1 MCLHVNYRQQHFSYR
16 CNGMY
21 IFFFFFLM
29 KASLLNRLQT
39 VLGVKQR
46 TVPSWVKPLNEL
58 PHLIRCSHHALKQ
71 TTCPKMFWKYSE
83 GASATEPGK
92 GESLYVDTSHNLA
105 LEWDHTALCLI
116 TVSLGFNPGENILVY
131 CSC

>member
-16 CNGMY
+16 WNGMY
-21 IFFFFFLM
+21 FFFFLM
-29 KASLLNRLQT
+29 KSSLLNRLQT

-71 TTCPKMFWKYSE
+71 TTCPEMFWKYSE
-83 GASATEPGK
+83 GASATELGK
-92 GESLYVDTSHNLA
+92 GEFLYVEIHLSTFPWNGITLH
-105 LEWDHTALCLI
+105 CFI

-131 CSC
+131 GSC

>member
-1 MCLHVNYRQQHFSYR
+1 M
-16 CNGMY
+16 
-21 IFFFFFLM
+21 IFWGTHKISPQCVCMLTIDNNIFPTDVMECTFFFFLM

-83 GASATEPGK
+83 GASATRAREGGVPICRYISQPCLGM
-92 GESLYVDTSHNLA
+92 GSH
-105 LEWDHTALCLI
+105 CI
-116 TVSLGFNPGENILVY
+116 VSYHSFSWL
-131 CSC
+131 